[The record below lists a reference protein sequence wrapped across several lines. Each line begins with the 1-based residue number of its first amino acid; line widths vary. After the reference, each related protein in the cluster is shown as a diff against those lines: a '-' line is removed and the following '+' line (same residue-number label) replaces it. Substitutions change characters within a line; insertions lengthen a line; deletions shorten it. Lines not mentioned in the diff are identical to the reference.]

1 MRIAIYTYD
10 LCPGRE
16 YLMPWRTILEVAK
29 VMTAEGHDTLVL
41 NACYDEN
48 IRKDYECQGVVIKAL
63 PTGFDVLATELVAS
77 YTDAV
82 FVPFTWR
89 DGLKDLSIF
98 SRVGCKKIAYMAGG
112 VYDLKSAWTLLK
124 SSGNAWAKPYM
135 IESVV
140 PKSRFVKTI
149 KAAGFD
155 VLIGLTDVTTESA
168 QKAGFGQAV
177 AIYPGNDGFKD
188 IEPDDSVVTK
198 YDLKGKKWLLFS
210 GAPAAYRGAEMLLQ
224 AVDKAK
230 DGSIRLVMLMRT
242 DVGSQY
248 EKFEETLAKMKHPER
263 VQIIKEKV
271 TREQLR
277 AFFGEAWYA
286 LLPFIVIPSEVPLT
300 YFELLSC
307 GTPVIT
313 FKNGGTTDYL
323 KDGLVIADK
332 SVSGLAKALDDAWN
346 DEAKRKRLS
355 ENGSK
360 IMAAHPTWEEVGK
373 EWIKLLK

>member
-1 MRIAIYTYD
+1 MKIAIYTYD

-29 VMTAEGHDTLVL
+29 VMTHEKHEVLVL
-41 NACYDEN
+41 NACYDES
-48 IRKDYECQGVVIKAL
+48 IRKDYEWQSVAIKAL
-63 PTGFDVLATELVAS
+63 QIGFDVLAKELVAWDA
-77 YTDAV
+77 DAV
-82 FVPFTWR
+82 FVPFSWR
-89 DGLKDLSIF
+89 DGLKDLSILNH
-98 SRVGCKKIAYMAGG
+98 VGCKKIAYMAGG

-124 SSGNAWAKPYM
+124 NSGKSWAKPYLL
-135 IESVV
+135 ESLV
-140 PKSRFVKTI
+140 PKKRFVKSI
-149 KAAGFD
+149 KAAGLG
-155 VLIGLTDVTTESA
+155 VLIGLTDVTVDSA
-168 QKAGFGQAV
+168 RKAGFGRAV

-188 IEPDDSVVTK
+188 IEPDDSVVAK
-198 YDLKGKKWLLFS
+198 YGLKGKKWLLFS

-224 AVDKAK
+224 AVDKVK
-230 DGSIRLVMLMRT
+230 DDSIRLVMLMRT

-248 EKFEETLAKMKHPER
+248 EIFEDALAKMKHPER

-313 FKNGGTTDYL
+313 FKNGGTTEYL
-323 KDGLVIADK
+323 KDGLLVADK
-332 SVSGLAKALDDAWN
+332 SVKGLAKALNEAWA
-346 DEAKRKRLS
+346 DKEKRERLS
-355 ENGSK
+355 INGSK
-360 IMAAHPTWEEVGK
+360 IMAAHPTWKEVGK
-373 EWIKLLK
+373 EWVKLLK

>member
-1 MRIAIYTYD
+1 MRIAFYTYD

-16 YLMPWRTILEVAK
+16 FLMPWRTILEVAK
-29 VMTAEGHDTLVL
+29 VMTTEGHDTLVL

-48 IRKDYECQGVVIKAL
+48 IRKDYEWRGVAIKAL
-63 PTGFDVLATELVAS
+63 PTGFDILATELVAS
-77 YTDAV
+77 DADVV

-98 SRVGCKKIAYMAGG
+98 NRVKCKKIAYMAGG
-112 VYDLKSAWTLLK
+112 VYDLKSVWTLLR
-124 SSGNAWAKPYM
+124 SSGRAWAKPYL
-135 IESVV
+135 IESLA
-140 PKSRFVKTI
+140 PKGLFVKAI
-149 KAAGFD
+149 KAAGFSC
-155 VLIGLTDVTTESA
+155 VIGLTELTAEAARKS
-168 QKAGFGQAV
+168 GFDDSY
-177 AIYPGNDGFKD
+177 AIYPGNDAFEE
-188 IEPDDSVVTK
+188 IEPNDEVLIK
-198 YDLKGKKWLLFS
+198 YNLKGKKWLLFS
-210 GAPAAYRGAEMLLQ
+210 GAPAAYRGAEVLLQ

-230 DGSIRLVMLMRT
+230 DDSIRLVMLMRT

-263 VQIIKEKV
+263 VQIVKERV

-313 FKNGGTTDYL
+313 FKNGGTTEYL

-332 SVSGLAKALDDAWN
+332 SVKGLAKALGEAWK
-346 DEAKRKRLS
+346 DEALRVRLS

-360 IMAAHPTWEEVGK
+360 IMAAHPTWEQVGK

>member
-1 MRIAIYTYD
+1 MKIAIYTYD

-29 VMTAEGHDTLVL
+29 VMTHEEHEVLVL
-41 NACYDEN
+41 NACYDES
-48 IRKDYECQGVVIKAL
+48 IRKDYEWQGVEVKAVSA
-63 PTGFDVLATELVAS
+63 GFGILSTELVAWNA
-77 YTDAV
+77 DAV

-89 DGLKDLSIF
+89 DGLKDLSIL

-124 SSGNAWAKPYM
+124 SSGKAWAKPYL
-135 IESVV
+135 IESLV
-140 PKSRFVKTI
+140 PKGRFVKAI
-149 KAAGFD
+149 KAAGFSC
-155 VLIGLTDVTTESA
+155 VIGLTELTAEAARKS
-168 QKAGFGQAV
+168 GFDDSY
-177 AIYPGNDGFKD
+177 AIYPGNDTFGG
-188 IEPDDSVVTK
+188 IEPNDEVLIK
-198 YDLKGKKWLLFS
+198 YNLKEKKWLLFS
-210 GAPAAYRGAEMLLQ
+210 GAPAAYRGAEVLLQ
-224 AVDKAK
+224 AVDLAK
-230 DGSIRLVMLMRT
+230 DDSIRLVMLMRT

-248 EKFEETLAKMKHPER
+248 EKFEETLAKMKHSER

-277 AFFGEAWYA
+277 AFFGGAWYA

-307 GTPVIT
+307 GTPIIT
-313 FKNGGTTDYL
+313 FKNGGTTEYL

-332 SVSGLAKALDDAWN
+332 SVKGLARALDEAWK
-346 DEAKRKRLS
+346 DESLRARLS

-360 IMAAHPTWEEVGK
+360 IMAAHPTWELVGK